1 MDTLQDKT
9 DNVDYSNS
17 AELLKIALNETQQSI
32 RSYDTKA
39 QICAIGYLFSLNIV
53 LAINESIF
61 PGKGADF
68 WVVIFGWGV
77 LIFPMFLFGFVL
89 YPTRKSVKPD
99 NSHEES
105 PIYKVLY
112 VRHERH
118 AAVDEII
125 RDARRANLVDEIAFE
140 LYQSSDLR
148 DRKRIRFVR
157 SLIAAGTA
165 LLVMFI
171 IHLGAVL
178 TRTSF

>member
-1 MDTLQDKT
+1 MNITQDKA
-9 DNVDYSNS
+9 DSADSSNS
-17 AELLKIALNETQQSI
+17 IDLLKIALGETQQSI

-39 QICAIGYLFSLNIV
+39 QICAIGYLFSLNLV

-61 PGKGADF
+61 PGKGADI

-99 NSHEES
+99 NSYEED

-112 VRHERH
+112 IRHERH
-118 AAVDEII
+118 STVDEIVH
-125 RDARRANLVDEIAFE
+125 DARRANLLEEIAFE

-148 DRKRIRFVR
+148 DRKRVRFVR

-171 IHLGAVL
+171 IHLGAVMV
-178 TRTSF
+178 RSSI